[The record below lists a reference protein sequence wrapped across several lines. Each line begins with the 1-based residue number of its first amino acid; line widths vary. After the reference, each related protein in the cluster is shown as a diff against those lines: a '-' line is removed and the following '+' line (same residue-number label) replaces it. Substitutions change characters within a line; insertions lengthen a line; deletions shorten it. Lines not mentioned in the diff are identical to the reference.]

1 MTGASVRT
9 HNGTEPLGP
18 LPHRWDRV
26 IATAGVH
33 VGRLPYSWVAES
45 APGAV
50 LLAPMN
56 TDLTG
61 GPLVRFA
68 VHDDGTATGHA
79 HPDLRVGFLELRSH
93 RTTRATAPL
102 PEDPGTH
109 PDVEVSTTGYDPWRM
124 FSDSDHRWPIALAV
138 PSATSFLVSHDD
150 GTRPDALWLREAL
163 TGSWARVSPARS
175 GDGYHTVHQ
184 YGLRRLWD
192 AAEAAHRWWL
202 ARGAPKLHEWEWH
215 VTPTAQTVR
224 MP

>member
-1 MTGASVRT
+1 MAGAHVRT

-33 VGRLPYSWVAES
+33 VGHLPYSWVAES

-50 LLAPMN
+50 LLAPMS
-56 TDLTG
+56 TDLAG
-61 GPLVRFA
+61 GPLVRFV

-93 RTTRATAPL
+93 RTVRDAAPL
-102 PEDPGTH
+102 LENPGTH
-109 PDVEVSTTGYDPWRM
+109 PDVEVSTTGCDPWRM

-138 PSATSFLVSHDD
+138 PSATFVLVSHDD

-175 GDGYHTVHQ
+175 GDGHHTVHQ

-202 ARGAPKLHEWEWH
+202 ARGAPKLNEWEWH